1 MPTDESYLDSLLNGL
16 SSDTKEKNDR
26 LSAYRKG
33 ARKDA
38 LNTAA
43 EEEEKLP
50 EPGPEEISEEP
61 EASAVN
67 EEPEEAPW
75 KFDEPAPEEL
85 KQYLGDPE
93 PEEVAQYLGD
103 PEPEE
108 VAQYLGAPGDFDGQ
122 ENSGEPKASD
132 EPWKF
137 DEPEASD
144 TPELTFHSLPEEE
157 EEEPEQGNFFFSE
170 STDGDNAE
178 DTDTFNFNA
187 DNGTYDGRFEPDD
200 LKSDDYNIFD
210 DYDDAAI
217 DRMIDEELS
226 AENNGGEP
234 FVVHGEQSDED
245 NGPDPDDGSGFSFDE
260 PEPQNEETEDTLTDR
275 LPDLTDDGSDLPM
288 PDISGAE
295 PDPFDP
301 FGSSEEPAA
310 FTEGAPLAEND
321 PLADSDP
328 LAGLDTLSESDP
340 LADNDPLADTASAD
354 ESDPLADIGEA
365 SDTPGDEAAP
375 AEEDPLEG
383 FVFDSGTEES
393 PQEDAAGEELGA
405 ANVTGTPE
413 VSTEELLGAAGLN
426 DLDEKD
432 IQALDN
438 LFNEVSIDDD
448 ESEEKK
454 PKKKKENKPW
464 YVKLFGNV
472 KIPEDKIKPEP
483 TEEELAAKK
492 AEAAEAKKAAAD
504 AKKAEK
510 DEKKKAAAEAKAEK
524 ARRTKEEK
532 DALKAKKR
540 EELSKLILEDTDNT
554 TRLNKAGVTI
564 IFAVFVGIAALIISG
579 SSNIAYRTSIKQAER
594 DYNSALKYGD
604 VNYYSDAYDHIYGLT
619 LDEKDYELGEKIYTV
634 NFVSAQIS
642 AFNNHYATGD
652 YTSSLNDLFKG
663 LLRYNKWIPYAIKLG
678 AEDDLYFVRT
688 QILGLLDEQ
697 FGISEEEAMTVLS
710 TYAGIVNTENEAS
723 ANLYYTKYIYS
734 TVADVGLENQTNN

>member
-1 MPTDESYLDSLLNGL
+1 E
-16 SSDTKEKNDR
+16 
-26 LSAYRKG
+26 
-33 ARKDA
+33 
-38 LNTAA
+38 
-43 EEEEKLP
+43 
-50 EPGPEEISEEP
+50 
-61 EASAVN
+61 
-67 EEPEEAPW
+67 
-75 KFDEPAPEEL
+75 
-85 KQYLGDPE
+85 
-93 PEEVAQYLGD
+93 
-103 PEPEE
+103 
-108 VAQYLGAPGDFDGQ
+108 
-122 ENSGEPKASD
+122 
-132 EPWKF
+132 
-137 DEPEASD
+137 
-144 TPELTFHSLPEEE
+144 
-157 EEEPEQGNFFFSE
+157 
-170 STDGDNAE
+170 
-178 DTDTFNFNA
+178 
-187 DNGTYDGRFEPDD
+187 
-200 LKSDDYNIFD
+200 
-210 DYDDAAI
+210 AI

-245 NGPDPDDGSGFSFDE
+245 NGQDTDDGPGFSFDE
-260 PEPQNEETEDTLTDR
+260 PEPQNEETEETYTEPVTEENFETPEETEDTLTDR

-288 PDISGAE
+288 PDISGGE

-310 FTEGAPLAEND
+310 FTEGD
-321 PLADSDP
+321 PLA
-328 LAGLDTLSESDP
+328 ESDP
-340 LADNDPLADTASAD
+340 LAENDPLADTASAD
-354 ESDPLADIGEA
+354 ESDPLADIGQA

-383 FVFDSGTEES
+383 FVFDSGTEEA
-393 PQEDAAGEELGA
+393 PQEDPAGEELGA
-405 ANVTGTPE
+405 ANVTDTPE
-413 VSTEELLGAAGLN
+413 ISTEELLGAAGLN
-426 DLDEKD
+426 DHDEKD

-604 VNYYSDAYDHIYGLT
+604 INYYSDAYDHIYGLT
-619 LDEKDYELGEKIYTV
+619 LDEKDYPLGEKIYTV

-663 LLRYNKWIPYAIKLG
+663 LLRYNKWIPYAIELG